1 MSEHERTLRQNL
13 YDIDLYARKSLD
25 SLERGVD
32 VIPDWV
38 HHKIATA
45 RTHMKDAGH
54 FVRYQDHKGRR
65 YSGDKN
71 GMCRGALEN
80 ISEYA
85 QLISKTLEKGKRP
98 LPEWAAN
105 KLAIAAEY
113 MDSVGHYLERRV
125 EGRSYSGPAWQTQE
139 FQKNYG
145 GRRIYA
151 ETIEKVYETRGVAA
165 VGGVRWVPPP
175 AEPGQPYRGQRPD
188 LTPSGRRRHVR
199 PRGVDRGTGRR
210 FGVPGHAPGT
220 PGWAGAGG
228 IAQAPTPGR
237 RGGQEALPH
246 AYGSLG
252 YASMGD
258 GSMDMATDGVRRYGL
273 TWRYE
278 NTCPHCGGPSEAISE
293 RRFATSPDLKDPFK
307 KKCITIIDPFTNAS
321 KEVCRKVSG
330 TISSGLKDPFEMKR
344 GPQLSAGSPGR
355 RNKRSKR
362 QARRK
367 HRQARRYG
375 EGEGDAVGRGPSEL
389 APSGK
394 MKRLWRRKQKSSG
407 SFAGP

>member
-278 NTCPHCGGPSEAISE
+278 NTCPHCGGPTEAVSE
-293 RRFATSPDLKDPFK
+293 RRFAASSHSGRAYGTPVPKEWGDCYDLCKNTSNPELCVDVNCAEHLP
-307 KKCITIIDPFTNAS
+307 
-321 KEVCRKVSG
+321 
-330 TISSGLKDPFEMKR
+330 ISSGGGSQSGGINR
-344 GPQLSAGSPGR
+344 GRIVAKPSGR
-355 RNKRSKR
+355 RRSRPAKKS
-362 QARRK
+362 RR
-367 HRQARRYG
+367 RGRRRSI
-375 EGEGDAVGRGPSEL
+375 GR
-389 APSGK
+389 
-394 MKRLWRRKQKSSG
+394 
-407 SFAGP
+407 